1 MKRWN
6 SQVFFLVV
14 ISALILGAGT
24 VYSAPQD
31 NLVQKQQQILQQK
44 EQEQA
49 SKRAEKELQY
59 RVGQS
64 MTKTQ
69 QQGSSLEVFLLPK
82 EENSFL
88 VKHFSLKT
96 EKFGYKFAWIN
107 QYLTN
112 FNGQK
117 IGVKGINEL
126 MGRINAEIVNRGY
139 VTTRVYVEQQDL
151 SNGKMFFT
159 LMPGI
164 ISDVRFKE
172 ETWGTWY
179 NAMPMARGSLLN
191 IRDIEQAIDNFNN
204 VPNQNADIKI
214 KPGAKEGE
222 SELVI
227 EVKRSKPWSL
237 FATVDNSGTDETG
250 KVQMTAGFQ
259 LSQPFSANDL
269 FYVSWN
275 EDATQSGEKKG
286 TRANSLYYSIP
297 FGNERIS
304 FSHSKN
310 DYHQTVEYA
319 VNPFVSSGEFTNT
332 SLTWTHLVNRG
343 RT

>member
-1 MKRWN
+1 
-6 SQVFFLVV
+6 
-14 ISALILGAGT
+14 
-24 VYSAPQD
+24 
-31 NLVQKQQQILQQK
+31 
-44 EQEQA
+44 
-49 SKRAEKELQY
+49 
-59 RVGQS
+59 
-64 MTKTQ
+64 
-69 QQGSSLEVFLLPK
+69 
-82 EENSFL
+82 
-88 VKHFSLKT
+88 
-96 EKFGYKFAWIN
+96 
-107 QYLTN
+107 
-112 FNGQK
+112 
-117 IGVKGINEL
+117 
-126 MGRINAEIVNRGY
+126 
-139 VTTRVYVEQQDL
+139 
-151 SNGKMFFT
+151 
-159 LMPGI
+159 MPGI

-172 ETWGTWY
+172 EAWGTWH
-179 NAMPMARGSLLN
+179 NAMPMGRGSLLN

-204 VPNQNADIKI
+204 VSNQNADIKI

-332 SLTWTHLVNRG
+332 SLT
-343 RT
+343 

>member
-172 ETWGTWY
+172 ET
-179 NAMPMARGSLLN
+179 
-191 IRDIEQAIDNFNN
+191 
-204 VPNQNADIKI
+204 
-214 KPGAKEGE
+214 
-222 SELVI
+222 
-227 EVKRSKPWSL
+227 
-237 FATVDNSGTDETG
+237 
-250 KVQMTAGFQ
+250 
-259 LSQPFSANDL
+259 
-269 FYVSWN
+269 
-275 EDATQSGEKKG
+275 
-286 TRANSLYYSIP
+286 
-297 FGNERIS
+297 
-304 FSHSKN
+304 
-310 DYHQTVEYA
+310 
-319 VNPFVSSGEFTNT
+319 
-332 SLTWTHLVNRG
+332 
-343 RT
+343 